1 MANGTDENPLE
12 DGLKYA
18 SEYMV
23 PGGSH
28 LVNGDIVRAGIHFTL
43 GVVAKYMFGF
53 PGLLLVK
60 ANSIAKA
67 KTGRS
72 LVESLGQAM
81 SQGGGPTTPPRSKT

>member
-1 MANGTDENPLE
+1 MANETDDNPLE

-28 LVNGDIVRAGIHFTL
+28 LVNGDIVRAGIHFGL
-43 GVVAKYMFGF
+43 GVVAKFMFGF

-81 SQGGGPTTPPRSKT
+81 GQGGGTTPAPRSKS